1 MISMAKNL
9 PKLET
14 TCPKCGKER
23 QMKIDSE
30 TRVSTNI
37 TVLTCPDDDC
47 GHRFAKDQSV
57 KLSGNLVIEIADTM
71 ESLGGYSGLGEF
83 VRESIRI
90 RTINQRQ
97 IESAQAFGDF
107 LTMIKED
114 PELWAPILS
123 GEFGDEDE

>member
-1 MISMAKNL
+1 MAKNL

-14 TCPKCGKER
+14 TCPMCGKER
-23 QMKIDSE
+23 QMEIDPV
-30 TRVSTNI
+30 TTVSTNI
-37 TVLTCPDDDC
+37 TVLICPDDDC
-47 GHRFAKDQSV
+47 EYRFAKDQSV
-57 KLSGNLVIEIADTM
+57 KLSGNLVLEIADTM

-90 RTINQRQ
+90 RTNHQRQ
-97 IESAQAFGDF
+97 IDSAQAFGDF

-114 PELWAPILS
+114 PELWTRVLS